1 MKQKSSIL
9 ERLKIAWYALT
20 LKNYIYIGLKE
31 EPALFDDNGNYV
43 SLDKGSVKSYSYVD
57 DTVRYAVNNEK
68 YSKDKVSLYDVV
80 WSTMIEISKKNLN
93 KHGEIDNKKC

>member
-1 MKQKSSIL
+1 MKQKSSLI

-80 WSTMIEISKKNLN
+80 WSAMIEISKKNLDRHGTAIN
-93 KHGEIDNKKC
+93 EKH